1 MRSVFYGV
9 LLTVFVAGAGYVQA
23 ANDQDYIS
31 ISDEP
36 AITPI
41 EDIND
46 VLADGSD
53 SAGEG
58 ATGIMNSAFSDGVS
72 SESSEEMDSEVR
84 ATDRFVGPAV
94 RRVVGD
100 GAEDSGVSTDADMN
114 DANVICLKKYDRKRL
129 NGADECE

>member
-9 LLTVFVAGAGYVQA
+9 LLTVFFAGAGYVQA

-36 AITPI
+36 VITPKPSTGI
-41 EDIND
+41 
-46 VLADGSD
+46 ADGNA
-53 SAGEG
+53 SADNKGQG
-58 ATGIMNSAFSDGVS
+58 TRIVLDGVS
-72 SESSEEMDSEVR
+72 DEYESSEEMDSEVR

-114 DANVICLKKYDRKRL
+114 DANVICLKKYDRKR
-129 NGADECE
+129 GKVITECQQ

>member
-1 MRSVFYGV
+1 M
-9 LLTVFVAGAGYVQA
+9 QA

-58 ATGIMNSAFSDGVS
+58 ATGIMHGSFSDGVS
-72 SESSEEMDSEVR
+72 SESSEEMDSEGR
-84 ATDRFVGPAV
+84 ATDRFVGTDEGAV
-94 RRVVGD
+94 
-100 GAEDSGVSTDADMN
+100 DSRKARYSSSNGKAFDST
-114 DANVICLKKYDRKRL
+114 YDKNTRCNQGFIL
-129 NGADECE
+129 ENGKCKERPR